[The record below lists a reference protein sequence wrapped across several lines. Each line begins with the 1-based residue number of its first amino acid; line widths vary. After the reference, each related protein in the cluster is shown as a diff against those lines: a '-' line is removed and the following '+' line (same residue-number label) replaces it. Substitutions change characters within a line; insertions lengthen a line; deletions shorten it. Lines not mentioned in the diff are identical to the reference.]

1 MTMKDPD
8 WAKLLRE
15 RVRVVL
21 VRPSIA
27 GNIGAT
33 ARVMRNFG
41 LAQLTLV
48 QPHADPL
55 DVEARKLS
63 TQGEPI
69 LYSARS
75 AADLLEAV
83 GDCILV
89 LATSARVGG
98 LIRRDMVISPRQAAQ
113 RAWELARSGNI
124 AWVFGPE
131 QTGLLN
137 HEISRCHY
145 LVHIPADASYPV
157 LNLAQAVAICLYE
170 QYQSASGGVL
180 PVAPRSAAPAA
191 LLERMFQHL
200 RQALE
205 ELHFL
210 WGERAEYLMHGLRHL
225 LSRALPNPEEVDIVM
240 GLARQIR
247 WYVRHY
253 GPARESNRPSAS
265 TSPNEAGT
273 PTSTCPSKPPATA
286 NADAADRASNNP
298 PPESGFQQSV
308 PDAAN

>member
-1 MTMKDPD
+1 MNESD
-8 WAKLLRE
+8 WLALLRE

-33 ARVMRNFG
+33 ARIMRNFG
-41 LAQLTLV
+41 LAHLYLV
-48 QPHADPL
+48 RPHADPL
-55 DVEARKLS
+55 ELEARKLS
-63 TQGEPI
+63 TQGEA
-69 LYSARS
+69 LLRSARS
-75 AADLLEAV
+75 VADLAEAV
-83 GDCILV
+83 SDCVLV

-98 LIRRDMVISPRQAAQ
+98 LLRRDMVLTPRQAAQ
-113 RAWELARSGNI
+113 RAWEWAVSGNI

-137 HEISRCHY
+137 QEITRCHY

-170 QYQSASGGVL
+170 QYQAASGGRL
-180 PVAPRSAAPAA
+180 PVAPREPAPLAV
-191 LLERMFQHL
+191 LERMFQQL

-210 WGERAEYLMHGLRHL
+210 WGERAEYLWHGLRHL
-225 LSRALPNPEEVDIVM
+225 LSRAMPNREEVDMVM

-247 WYVRHY
+247 WYVKHY
-253 GPARESNRPSAS
+253 GPTSGS
-265 TSPNEAGT
+265 TSAAD
-273 PTSTCPSKPPATA
+273 TSGPGSPALPSKPPATA
-286 NADAADRASNNP
+286 SADAEDREGKNP
-298 PPESGFQQSV
+298 PPDSGSPQSA
-308 PDAAN
+308 PDAAS